1 MKVKTPEIGGVCES
15 LQGRDSGSVYVIIN
29 VEGSFVSVA
38 DGVSR
43 KVENPKKKNL
53 KHIRLLP
60 VKAEEIAKLIAAG
73 KPVYDHQIAYAL
85 REAAEKGAISEDNE
99 CQKAT

>member
-15 LQGRDSGSVYVIIN
+15 LQGRDSGSVYIILSA
-29 VEGSFVSVA
+29 EGGFVFVA
-38 DGVSR
+38 DGISR
-43 KVENPKKKNL
+43 KAANPKKKNI

-60 VKAEEIAKLIAAG
+60 VKAEEIAKLIAEG
-73 KPVYDHQIAYAL
+73 KPVYDYQIAYAL
-85 REAAEKGAISEDNE
+85 KQITKGLKSEDNE

>member
-15 LQGRDSGSVYVIIN
+15 LQGRDSGSLYVILS
-29 VEGSFVSVA
+29 VEGSFVYAA
-38 DGVSR
+38 DGISR

-60 VKAEEIAKLIAAG
+60 VAAEDVAKLLAEG

-85 REAAEKGAISEDNE
+85 KKLTKGEEIGG
-99 CQKAT
+99 